1 MYTFA
6 EANMTKEKLEELLI
20 NHERITVEYKE
31 SKTAIPTNVYE
42 TVAAFSNR
50 YGGYIIFGAD
60 DNGNPVGINQNC
72 ISDMKK
78 NFANQLNNPDKM
90 SPTLY
95 LSLEEFE
102 IDSKILMCCFV
113 PCSSTVVKCGGRIFD
128 RNEDGDFDITDSPIQ
143 VENLYARKIG
153 AFNEHKI
160 FPFVEDSDLKLELL
174 PQVRRLIQNKNS
186 EHEWLKMNDKDLFIS
201 AGLYEKDFVTGE
213 KGYNLAA
220 VMLFGKD
227 ATIRS
232 CCPGYITDAIYRT
245 EKTKRYDDRLR
256 IQNNLIESYDALM
269 KFIQVHTSDK
279 FFLIDNTNTSV
290 RDIIAREVLTNIL
303 VHRDFSSAFPAK
315 LIIERDWLKTEN
327 WCRPRRH
334 GNILQDEFS
343 PYPKNPLIANFFTTM
358 GRTESIGSG
367 VKNLYQYTPIYSDG
381 GKPILFEDDVFKI
394 EIPLTKAATESQR
407 EKTVLNER
415 ESQIRNL
422 IAHNR
427 KISTEELAEHFGVDR
442 RTILRDISKMKAK
455 IKISYDKKNG
465 KWALE

>member
-1 MYTFA
+1 
-6 EANMTKEKLEELLI
+6 MTKEKLEELLA
-20 NHERITVEYKE
+20 NHEKITVEYKE
-31 SKTAIPTNVYE
+31 SRTAIPANTYE
-42 TVAAFSNR
+42 TVASFSNR

-60 DNGNPVGINQNC
+60 DNGNPVGINPKC
-72 ISDMKK
+72 ISNMKK
-78 NFANQLNNPDKM
+78 NFANQLNNSDKM

-102 IDSKILMCCFV
+102 IGGKKLMCCFV
-113 PCSSTVVKCGGRIFD
+113 PCSSTVVKCNGRIFD

-174 PQVRRLIQNKNS
+174 PQVRQLIQNKNS
-186 EHEWLKMNDKDLFIS
+186 EHEWLKMNDKDLLIS

-232 CCPGYITDAIYRT
+232 CCPGYITDAIFRVENT
-245 EKTKRYDDRLR
+245 ERYDDRLR
-256 IQNNLIESYDALM
+256 VQTNLIESYDLLM

-279 FFLIDNTNTSV
+279 FFLIDNNNTSV
-290 RDIIAREVLTNIL
+290 RDIIAREVVTNIL
-303 VHRDFSSAFPAK
+303 VHRDFSSAYPAK
-315 LIIERDWLKTEN
+315 LTVEKDWLKTEN

-367 VKNLYQYTPIYSDG
+367 VKNLYQYTPLYSDG
-381 GKPILFEDDVFKI
+381 GKPVLFEDDVFKI
-394 EIPLTKAATESQR
+394 EIPLTKEATENQKS
-407 EKTVLNER
+407 ETELNER
-415 ESQIRNL
+415 ESQIRDL
-422 IAHNR
+422 ISNNR
-427 KISTEELAEHFGVDR
+427 KIRTEELADHFKVDR

-465 KWALE
+465 VWEL